1 MADLNGVLQ
10 NTAQSQVNLDYPSGL
25 DIIPLFLRAGE
36 LIPPYWSKARD
47 YELSRFWMKEDHVS
61 SALSM
66 LASKFASIPVKVI
79 PRDPSIKSH
88 VKAAADLTANINSIS
103 DYGQGWT
110 GSFAARWTMAF
121 VTQDNGAFAE
131 VIGDAPKIRDNTGKL
146 RKDFSKP
153 RVNFYGLAILDSLR
167 CQRTSNPE
175 FPIIYTDISGE
186 RYRFHH
192 TRVMMSSSL
201 PSWIAD
207 LRGVGFCALSRM
219 IHTVQHLWDIATA
232 EQEELGSRPKRR
244 IIIGKSGITAS
255 EIASAFSQAD
265 LVMDNQGLR
274 RYSKNVI
281 IAAKDVK
288 PSPANAIE
296 IGVQDLHA
304 ALMGDDKER
313 SITLGMFL
321 IALALNI
328 PPRWLWPA
336 TSTGATKADAM
347 FQHVAGMGGG
357 VGHLI
362 MILKSLLGGDKLAD
376 VLGKPVPPYCE
387 VVFDYQDD
395 EQDRSQAEIRE
406 TRSKVYATNLTSG
419 MTDIRTTR
427 LQALNVGDITEQQFD
442 DMELSDG
449 RLPDGQD
456 VLNLFYSTD
465 PMMQGMLAISVGDIL
480 NPAANDNDFVL
491 EMIAD
496 KEIELRA
503 TLASPERPKEF
514 DIAKQA
520 FAALIA
526 LKALYEGTK
535 ITGQT
540 QIASEDISG
549 GDVETE
555 QGDPKPDVTIV

>member
-1 MADLNGVLQ
+1 
-10 NTAQSQVNLDYPSGL
+10 
-25 DIIPLFLRAGE
+25 
-36 LIPPYWSKARD
+36 
-47 YELSRFWMKEDHVS
+47 MKEDHVS

-79 PRDPSIKSH
+79 ARDPSIKSH
-88 VKAAADLTANINSIS
+88 VKVAGDLTSNINSIS
-103 DYGQGWT
+103 DYGAGWT
-110 GSFAARWTMAF
+110 PSLAIRFVMAYT
-121 VTQDNGAFAE
+121 TQDNGVFIE
-131 VIGDAPKIRDNTGKL
+131 QIGDAPKVFDPITRRS

-175 FPIIYTDISGE
+175 YPLIYTDISGE

-192 TRVMMSSSL
+192 TRVMMTSSL

-219 IHTVQHLWDIATA
+219 IHTAQHLWDIAIA

-281 IAAKDVK
+281 IGSKDVK

-296 IGVQDLHA
+296 IDVQDLHA
-304 ALMGDDKER
+304 ALMGEDKER

-387 VVFDYQDD
+387 VIFDYQDD
-395 EQDRSQAEIRE
+395 EQDRSQAEIRKL
-406 TRSKVYATNLTSG
+406 RSEVYTANLGSG
-419 MTDIRTTR
+419 ITDIRTTR
-427 LQALNVGDITEQQFD
+427 LQALDVGDITEQQFD
-442 DMELSDG
+442 DMELADG

-465 PMMQGMLAISVGDIL
+465 PMMQEMLAISVGDIL
-480 NPAANDNDFVL
+480 NPAANDKDFVL

-514 DIAKQA
+514 DLAKQA

-526 LKALYEGTK
+526 LKALYEGAK
-535 ITGQT
+535 IAEQVE
-540 QIASEDISG
+540 QDMASEDVLG
-549 GDVETE
+549 ADVETDE
-555 QGDPKPDVTIV
+555 AKPDKPAPKQEELEVM